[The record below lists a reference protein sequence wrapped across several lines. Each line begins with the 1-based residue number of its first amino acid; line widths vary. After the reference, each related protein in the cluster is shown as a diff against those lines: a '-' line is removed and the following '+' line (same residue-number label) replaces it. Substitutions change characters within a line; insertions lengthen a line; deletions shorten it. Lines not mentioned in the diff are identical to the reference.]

1 MELFRQITESQFTN
15 KFSNM
20 SAEQLAEFVM
30 LYSMVLSAEAQ
41 DEKLKSGAQ
50 RIARSI
56 LGPGSFDTFRSSLD
70 DYYNAVAALTDKKV
84 ADRFSLDG
92 KYSSLASAVKNFL
105 QDVAQGVYSTSRSE
119 RHLYALQK
127 SCKLTGNSVITNLRM
142 QSQSWAAMTDI
153 EKKVHTERL
162 KNLMSNLYTGS
173 SGVALSKKLGSE
185 YTTTAKEK
193 ASILPTVVA
202 TVGGFVAGRALGKWA
217 AK

>member
-1 MELFRQITESQFTN
+1 MELFKQITESQFTN
-15 KFSNM
+15 KFAQMN
-20 SAEQLAEFVM
+20 AEQLAEFVM
-30 LYSMVLSAEAQ
+30 LYSMILSAEAQ
-41 DEKLKSGAQ
+41 DENLKSGAQ
-50 RIARSI
+50 KNARSI
-56 LGPGSFDTFRSSLD
+56 LGPGNFDTFRSSMD

-84 ADRFSLDG
+84 ADRFNLDG
-92 KYSSLASAVKNFL
+92 KYPGLASAVKNFL
-105 QDVAQGVYSTSRSE
+105 QDIAQGVYTTSRSE

-127 SCKLTGNSVITNLRM
+127 ACKLTGNSTISNIRM
-142 QSQSWAAMTDI
+142 QSQSWAAMTDL

-162 KNLMSNLYTGS
+162 KNLMSNLYSGS
-173 SGVALSKKLGSE
+173 SGVSLSKKLGSE